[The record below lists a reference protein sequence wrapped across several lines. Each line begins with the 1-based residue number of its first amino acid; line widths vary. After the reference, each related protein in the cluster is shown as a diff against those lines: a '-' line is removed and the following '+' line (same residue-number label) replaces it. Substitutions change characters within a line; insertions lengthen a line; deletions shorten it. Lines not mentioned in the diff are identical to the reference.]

1 MQCCTRHV
9 ISKIIRIP
17 LVGQYNY
24 RMNGTKAKM
33 TTQEQQDNGLIC
45 SKWEEAIIKEQR
57 MPDISFDSM
66 QKNSIA
72 HVHNKLKNKNDK
84 KQQSNVDETMKSS
97 N

>member
-1 MQCCTRHV
+1 MQCCTHRV
-9 ISKIIRIP
+9 ISKISRIP

-24 RMNGTKAKM
+24 RTNGTKTKV

-57 MPDISFDSM
+57 TPDISFDLM
-66 QKNSIA
+66 KKNSIE
-72 HVHNKLKNKNDK
+72 HVDKKSKNKNDK
-84 KQQSNVDETMKSS
+84 KQQSNVDGTTKSS